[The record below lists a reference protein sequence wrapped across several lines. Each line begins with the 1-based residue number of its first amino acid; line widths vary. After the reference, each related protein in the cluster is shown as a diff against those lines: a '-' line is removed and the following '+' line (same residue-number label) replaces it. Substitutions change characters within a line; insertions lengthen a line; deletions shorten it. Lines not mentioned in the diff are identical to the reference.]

1 MIEIV
6 VTGDFC
12 PINRVEKLV
21 LNQNFDLI
29 FNNTLQILS
38 NADLAVT
45 NLECPLV
52 NDANRIPKI
61 GPALKANIKTIE
73 ALNYANIKLVTLA
86 NNHIMDFGVEGLK
99 STFKT
104 YFDNGIR
111 YVGAGNTLEEA
122 RKPFSIILNKHKLA
136 IINIAEN
143 EFSNTNGNYPGAN
156 PFSLISNFNDIVE
169 AKKYH
174 DFVIVIFHGG
184 HEGYKLPGPKL
195 KEIFRFFV
203 DAGSD
208 AVIAHHTHCFSGYEI
223 YNNVPIFYGLGNFI
237 FDHLNIKDESWYE
250 GLIVKIVFSK
260 NKTSTFQLLPITQFK
275 NSIGVKL
282 AEGEELERILNEI
295 EQLNLI
301 ILEDSKLKES
311 FNQFTSQKS
320 KEYLRYFQPFNNR
333 ILGFLARKGI
343 LPYQLSDYKRRL
355 YLNLIRCESH
365 RDALIEILAK

>member
-6 VTGDFC
+6 VTGDLC
-12 PINRVEKLV
+12 PINRVEELV
-21 LNQNFDLI
+21 LNQNYDLI

-38 NADLAVT
+38 KADLAIT

-61 GPALKANIKTIE
+61 GPALKANTRTIE
-73 ALNYANIKLVTLA
+73 ALSYANFKLVTLA

-104 YFDNGIR
+104 CIDNGVS

-122 RKPFSIILNKHKLA
+122 RKPFSITVKKHKLA

-169 AKKYH
+169 AKRNS
-174 DFVIVIFHGG
+174 DFIIVIFHGG
-184 HEGYKLPGPKL
+184 NEGYNLPSPRL
-195 KEIFRFFV
+195 KETFRFFA
-203 DAGSD
+203 DAGAD
-208 AVIAHHTHCFSGYEI
+208 AIIGHHTHCFSGYEI
-223 YNNVPIFYGLGNFI
+223 YKNIPIFYGLGNFI
-237 FDHLNIKDESWYE
+237 FDYPVINNKSWHQ
-250 GLIVKIVFSK
+250 GLIIKICFSK
-260 NKTSTFQLLPITQFK
+260 LKTSFQLFPINQFD
-275 NSIGVKL
+275 NAIGVQL
-282 AEGEELERILNEI
+282 AEGDELERILNEI
-295 EQLNLI
+295 KQLNLI
-301 ILEDSKLKES
+301 IQEDSILKES

-320 KEYLRYFQPFNNR
+320 KEYLRYFQPYNNR

-343 LPYQLSDYKRRL
+343 LPYQLSDYRRRL